1 MAKKKKIKSDSKVG
15 YGKPPKEHCFK
26 KGESGNPNGPPKHR
40 MQLWTYLCRY
50 ANMTDAE
57 FDKLKKGKLMQSQQA
72 AIKLIE
78 NLKEGK
84 YSPSGKLARHIF
96 DREEGRPTEHII
108 VGSDATLTDEE
119 CSEVRKALLKRC

>member
-1 MAKKKKIKSDSKVG
+1 MAKKKKAESDSKVG
-15 YGKPPKEHCFK
+15 YASPPKEHCFK

-57 FDKLKKGKLMQSQQA
+57 IGKLKKEEMTQSQQA
-72 AIKLIE
+72 ALKLVS
-78 NLKEGK
+78 NMKAGN

-96 DREEGRPTEHII
+96 DREEGKPTEHII
-108 VGSDATLTDEE
+108 VGSDNTLTDEE
-119 CSEVRKALLKRC
+119 CSEVRKALLRRC